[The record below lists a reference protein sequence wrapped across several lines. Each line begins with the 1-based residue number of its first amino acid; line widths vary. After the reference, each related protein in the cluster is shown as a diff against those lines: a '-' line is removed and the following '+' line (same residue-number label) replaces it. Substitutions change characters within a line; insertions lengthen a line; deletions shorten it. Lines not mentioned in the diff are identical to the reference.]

1 MKFKFL
7 NFIKIMVMN
16 RLLTNLIEIFH
27 QYFELEG
34 ANEIVILKEKELF
47 LCINGKWQEVKDE
60 AFKKEVLNDFLT
72 FLANDREQQF
82 NKKNRSLSTS
92 IPGTNYRVQA
102 LHKTALNNQEF
113 SINIRIPPKKVFDI
127 ESFKIVNDLGFT
139 YKDILAFVPGRKN
152 ILISGGTGSGKTSLL
167 NTMLKEVDKDER
179 LVIIQDSPELRSD
192 NKNQTSILVDKKDT
206 GTFTYQD
213 AIDAATRL
221 FPERLI
227 LGELD
232 TRNTLM
238 SLRLNNTGHAGT
250 ISTVHA
256 NSAEDALYAMNLNIR
271 FERDISD
278 KTIMEY
284 ITRAVDYII
293 QIERNKITNE
303 REIVEI
309 LDLKQWSKNQHLNN
323 NDDLPVTVGYLKRLF
338 KELVSS
344 ILKRD

>member
-1 MKFKFL
+1 
-7 NFIKIMVMN
+7 MN
-16 RLLTNLIEIFH
+16 RLLNNLIQVFDK
-27 QYFELEG
+27 YFQTQG

-47 LCINGKWQEVKDE
+47 LCVNGKWNEFKDE
-60 AFKKEVLNDFLT
+60 QLKKEILNDFLI

-102 LHKTALNNQEF
+102 LHKTALNDQEF
-113 SINIRIPPKKVFDI
+113 SINIRIPPKEIFPI
-127 ESFKIVNDLGFT
+127 ESFKLAANLPYSYD
-139 YKDILAFVPGRKN
+139 DILNFISDRKN

-167 NTMLKEVDKDER
+167 NTLMKKIDIEER
-179 LVIIQDSPELRSD
+179 LVIIQDSPELRSK

-278 KTIMEY
+278 KTITEY
-284 ITRAVDYII
+284 ISRAIDYII
-293 QIERNKITNE
+293 QIERNKKTNE

-309 LDLKQWSKNQHLNN
+309 LDLKQYIK
-323 NDDLPVTVGYLKRLF
+323 DL
-338 KELVSS
+338 
-344 ILKRD
+344 

>member
-1 MKFKFL
+1 
-7 NFIKIMVMN
+7 MN
-16 RLLTNLIEIFH
+16 RLLNNLIQVFDK
-27 QYFELEG
+27 YFQTPG
-34 ANEIVILKEKELF
+34 ANEVVILKEKELF
-47 LCINGKWQEVKDE
+47 LCVNGKWNELPLHDE
-60 AFKKEVLNDFLT
+60 QLKKEVLNDFLI

-102 LHKTALNNQEF
+102 LHKTALNGQDF
-113 SINIRIPPKKVFDI
+113 SINIRIPPKVVFPI
-127 ESFKIVNDLGFT
+127 EAFKISKNVP
-139 YKDILAFVPGRKN
+139 YSYEDILNFITQRKN
-152 ILISGGTGSGKTSLL
+152 LLISGGTGSGKTSLL
-167 NTMLKEVDKDER
+167 NTLLKQIDTNER
-179 LVIIQDSPELRSD
+179 IVIIQDSPELKSS
-192 NKNQTSILVDKKDT
+192 NINQTSILVDKKDT

-278 KTIMEY
+278 KTITEY
-284 ITRAVDYII
+284 ISRAIDYII
-293 QIERNKITNE
+293 QIERNKLTNE

-309 LDLKQWSKNQHLNN
+309 LDLKHYVNNCNDEEELNSKNIQSL
-323 NDDLPVTVGYLKRLF
+323 LTK
-338 KELVSS
+338 LVQGET
-344 ILKRD
+344 K

>member
-1 MKFKFL
+1 
-7 NFIKIMVMN
+7 MN
-16 RLLTNLIEIFH
+16 RLLNNLIQVFDK
-27 QYFELEG
+27 YFQTQG

-47 LCINGKWQEVKDE
+47 LCVNGKWNEFKDE
-60 AFKKEVLNDFLT
+60 QLKKEILNDFLI

-102 LHKTALNNQEF
+102 LHKTALNDQDF
-113 SINIRIPPKKVFDI
+113 SINIRIPPKEIFPI
-127 ESFKIVNDLGFT
+127 ESFKLATNLPYSYD
-139 YKDILAFVPGRKN
+139 DILNFISDRKN

-167 NTMLKEVDKDER
+167 NTLMKKIDLEER
-179 LVIIQDSPELRSD
+179 LVIIQDSPELKSKNR
-192 NKNQTSILVDKKDT
+192 NQTSILVDKKDT

-278 KTIMEY
+278 KTITEY
-284 ITRAVDYII
+284 ISRAIDYII
-293 QIERNKITNE
+293 QIERNKKTNE

-309 LDLKQWSKNQHLNN
+309 LDLKQYTK
-323 NDDLPVTVGYLKRLF
+323 DL
-338 KELVSS
+338 
-344 ILKRD
+344 

>member
-1 MKFKFL
+1 
-7 NFIKIMVMN
+7 MN
-16 RLLTNLIEIFH
+16 RLLNNLIQIFNK
-27 QYFELEG
+27 YFETPG
-34 ANEIVILKEKELF
+34 ANEIVILKERQLF
-47 LCINGKWQEVKDE
+47 LCVNGKWKFYNDE
-60 AFKKEVLNDFLT
+60 SFKKEVLNDFLV

-82 NKKNRSLSTS
+82 NKRNRTLSTS

-102 LHKTALNNQEF
+102 LHKTALNDQDF
-113 SINIRIPPKKVFDI
+113 SINIRIPPKTVFPI
-127 ESFKIVNDLGFT
+127 ESFKLNEEISLS
-139 YKDILAFVPGRKN
+139 YEDILSFVRERKN
-152 ILISGGTGSGKTSLL
+152 ILIAGGTGSGKTSLL
-167 NTMLKEVDKDER
+167 NTLLKVVDEEER
-179 LVIIQDSPELRSD
+179 LVIIQDSPELKSS
-192 NKNQTSILVDKKDT
+192 NENQTSILVDKKDS

-256 NSAEDALYAMNLNIR
+256 NTAEDALYAMNLNIR

-278 KTIMEY
+278 QTINEY
-284 ITRAVDYII
+284 ISRAIDFII
-293 QIERNKITNE
+293 HIERNKKTNE

-309 LDLKQWSKNQHLNN
+309 LDLKKYSLSKNTNN
-323 NDDLPVTVGYLKRLF
+323 HNELPVTVGYLKVLF
-338 KELVSS
+338 KELIST
-344 ILKRD
+344 LKKAA

>member
-1 MKFKFL
+1 
-7 NFIKIMVMN
+7 MN
-16 RLLTNLIEIFH
+16 RLLTNLIQIFDK
-27 QYFELEG
+27 YFELEG
-34 ANEIVILKEKELF
+34 ANEIVILNEKELF
-47 LCINGKWQEVKDE
+47 LCIHGKWEFHKDE
-60 AFKKEVLNDFLT
+60 AFKKEVLNDFLI

-82 NKKNRSLSTS
+82 NKKNRTLSTS

-102 LHKTALNNQEF
+102 LHKTALNDQEF
-113 SINIRIPPKKVFDI
+113 SINIRIPPKTIFPI
-127 ESFKIVNDLGFT
+127 ESFKLASTLPFT
-139 YKDILAFVPGRKN
+139 YEEILSFITNRNN

-167 NTMLKEVDKDER
+167 NTMLQEVHVDER
-179 LVIIQDSPELRSD
+179 LVIIQDSPELRSQ

-293 QIERNKITNE
+293 QIERNKETNE

-309 LDLKQWSKNQHLNN
+309 LDLKKYAKKEFQ
-323 NDDLPVTVGYLKRLF
+323 NDDLPVTVGYLKSLF
-338 KELVSS
+338 KELVHSF
-344 ILKRD
+344 IKKG

>member
-1 MKFKFL
+1 MILLKK
-7 NFIKIMVMN
+7 NQMN
-16 RLLTNLIEIFH
+16 RLLNNLIQVFDK
-27 QYFELEG
+27 YFQTQG

-47 LCINGKWQEVKDE
+47 LCVNGKWNEFKDE
-60 AFKKEVLNDFLT
+60 QLKKEILNDFLI

-102 LHKTALNNQEF
+102 LHKTALNDQDF
-113 SINIRIPPKKVFDI
+113 SINIRIPPKEIFPI
-127 ESFKIVNDLGFT
+127 ESFKLATNLPYSYD
-139 YKDILAFVPGRKN
+139 DILNFISDRKN

-167 NTMLKEVDKDER
+167 NTLMKKIDLEER
-179 LVIIQDSPELRSD
+179 LVIIQDSPELKSKNR
-192 NKNQTSILVDKKDT
+192 NQTSILVDKKDT

-278 KTIMEY
+278 KTITEY
-284 ITRAVDYII
+284 ISRAIDYII
-293 QIERNKITNE
+293 QIERNKKTNE

-309 LDLKQWSKNQHLNN
+309 LDLKQYTK
-323 NDDLPVTVGYLKRLF
+323 DL
-338 KELVSS
+338 
-344 ILKRD
+344 

>member
-1 MKFKFL
+1 
-7 NFIKIMVMN
+7 MN
-16 RLLTNLIEIFH
+16 RLLNNLIQIFNK
-27 QYFELEG
+27 YFELDG
-34 ANEIVILKEKELF
+34 ANEIVILKEKELW
-47 LCINGKWQEVKDE
+47 LCINGKWQFHKDA
-60 AFKKEVLNDFLT
+60 AFNREVLNDFLI

-82 NKKNRSLSTS
+82 NKKNRTISTS

-102 LHKTALNNQEF
+102 LHKTALNNQDF
-113 SINIRIPPKKVFDI
+113 SINIRIPPKTIFPID
-127 ESFKIVNDLGFT
+127 SFKIAKEVPFSYNQ
-139 YKDILAFVPGRKN
+139 ILSFITDRKN

-167 NTMLKEVDKDER
+167 NTMIQEVDKEER
-179 LVIIQDSPELRSD
+179 LVIIQDSPELKSK
-192 NKNQTSILVDKKDT
+192 NQNQTSILVDKKDT

-278 KTIMEY
+278 KTITEY
-284 ITRAVDYII
+284 ISRAIDFII
-293 QIERNKITNE
+293 QIKRDKETNE
-303 REIVEI
+303 RVIVEV
-309 LDLKQWSKNQHLNN
+309 LDLKQWSSSQKFNN
-323 NDDLPVTVGYLKRLF
+323 NDDLQVTVGYLKLLF
-338 KELVSS
+338 KELTGSL
-344 ILKRD
+344 LKRSSHEK